1 MDYRGTLNLPAT
13 SFPMRANAPQRE
25 PELLARWN
33 ALDVYRRMLEARREA
48 PPFILHDGPP
58 YANGN
63 MHMGHVM
70 NRVLKDIVVKY
81 KHLAGHRTPY
91 VPGWDCHGLPIELQV
106 EKEVGR
112 AKKAEL
118 PVVEV
123 RRLCEA
129 YARRFVDIQRE
140 EVRRLGVVGD
150 WDHPYLTLAPDYEAQ
165 EIRELGKLAS
175 AGFLYRKKKPVYW
188 CASCET
194 ALAEAEVEYEEKRS
208 PSIHVR
214 FPLAERG
221 SAGAASGPVPVALL
235 AAAADDASRR
245 ALGELD
251 ASRVAMVAWTTTPW
265 TLPANLALAVNP
277 EFAYVGLH
285 VGSELLIVAEGLA
298 DSFLAAAGLSE
309 EPGTSRVRFSTR
321 ALEGVEFGHPWI
333 ERRVPVVLGE
343 HVTLESGT
351 GVVHTAPGH
360 GQEDYEIGLRY
371 GLDVYSPVDARGR
384 FTAEVPD
391 LQGQRIFDADKEV
404 IARLREAGTLVAE
417 APFTHSYPHCW
428 RCKKP
433 LFFRATE
440 QWFVSLSANDLRG
453 ETLAAIDRVRWIP
466 PWGRD
471 RIHGMIASRPDWC
484 ISRQRSWGVP
494 IVAVYCE
501 RCEHPHL
508 SKELAEYVAG
518 IVEREGSDAWF
529 ARPVP
534 ELLPEGF
541 RCERCAATEFRKETD
556 ILDVWFD
563 SGVSHA
569 AVLERR
575 AELRAPADLYLE
587 GSDQHRGWFHTSLLT
602 SVATRGGAPYEA
614 CLTHGFILDGEG
626 RKMSK
631 SGGNAIAPDAVLKE
645 LGADVLRLWVAAE
658 DYRGDVR
665 LSKQILGHLVEA
677 YRRLRNTAR
686 FLLGNLGDFDPRRD
700 AVPHGELPELERWAL
715 DRLASVEQRAREAY
729 DAYEFHTVYHL
740 LNNYCAVDLSAL
752 YLDVVKDRAYCSAP
766 DDPQRRAAQTVMYEI
781 VRALAGMLAPIL
793 TFLAEDVWR
802 ALPGAAADGSVLLT
816 TFPSPPAEWLDDALA
831 ARFERLLAVRAAVT
845 KALEAERQAGK
856 IGHSLEARV
865 VLAPPAELVDLL
877 REHEA
882 FLPELFIVSQVELAE
897 GPLPETPLLP
907 GLGVAVAPAAGE
919 KCARCWNYRLDVGS
933 VPAYPGACGR
943 CADVLGRIGYAVAS

>member
-1 MDYRGTLNLPAT
+1 MDYRGTLNLPET

-25 PELLARWN
+25 PEMLARWD
-33 ALDVYRRMLEARREA
+33 ALGVYERMLAQRADA
-48 PPFILHDGPP
+48 PLFVLHDGPP

-63 MHMGHVM
+63 MHMGHVL

-81 KHLAGHRTPY
+81 KHLSGHRTPY

-106 EKEVGR
+106 EQEIGR
-112 AKKAEL
+112 AKKAAL

-123 RRLCEA
+123 RRLCEE
-129 YARRFVDIQRE
+129 YARRFVNIQRE
-140 EVRRLGVVGD
+140 EIRRLGVVGD
-150 WDHPYLTLAPDYEAQ
+150 WDRPYLTLDPDYEAQ
-165 EIRELGKLAS
+165 EIRELGKLAT
-175 AGFLYRKKKPVYW
+175 AGALYRRKKPVYW

-194 ALAEAEVEYEEKRS
+194 ALAEAEVEYEDKRS
-208 PSIHVR
+208 PSIYVE
-214 FPLAERG
+214 FPLVARDQTG
-221 SAGAASGPVPVALL
+221 GAPAPVPIALL
-235 AAAADDASRR
+235 AAAEDGGRDVLRSRDARTI
-245 ALGELD
+245 
-251 ASRVAMVAWTTTPW
+251 AMVAWTTTPW

-277 EFAYVGLH
+277 ELEYVGVH
-285 VGSELLIVAEGLA
+285 AGGKLLIVAAGLVDA
-298 DSFLAAAGLSE
+298 FLAATGLTE
-309 EPGTSRVRFSTR
+309 EEGAPRVRFSAR
-321 ALEGVEFGHPWI
+321 ALEGVEFCHPWLD
-333 ERRVPVVLGE
+333 RRVPVVLGE

-360 GQEDYEIGLRY
+360 GQEDHEVGLRY
-371 GLDVYSPVDARGR
+371 GLDVYSPVDAQGR
-384 FTAEVPD
+384 FTSQVPE
-391 LQGQRIFDADKEV
+391 LEGERIFDADEKV
-404 IARLREAGTLVAE
+404 IARLREAGTLLAHTSI
-417 APFTHSYPHCW
+417 THSYPHCW

-440 QWFVSLSANDLRG
+440 QWFVSLEANDLRG
-453 ETLAAIDRVRWIP
+453 EALAAIDRVQWIP

-494 IVAVYCE
+494 IVAVHCE
-501 RCEHPHL
+501 ACGEAHA
-508 SKELAEYVAG
+508 SKELAEHVAS

-529 ARPVP
+529 ARPVE
-534 ELLPEGF
+534 ELVPPGF
-541 RCERCAATEFRKETD
+541 RCRNCASTRLRKETD

-575 AELRAPADLYLE
+575 AGLRSPADLYLE

-602 SVATRGGAPYEA
+602 SVATRGRAPYLA

-631 SGGNAIAPDAVLKE
+631 SGGNAMPPETIIKE

-665 LSKQILGHLVEA
+665 ISKQILGHLVEA

-686 FLLGNLGDFDPRRD
+686 FLLGNLNDFDPSRD
-700 AVPHGELPELERWAL
+700 AVPYSALPELERWAL
-715 DRLASVEQRAREAY
+715 DRLARVERRAREAY
-729 DAYEFHTVYHL
+729 EVYEFHTVYHL

-766 DDPQRRAAQTVMYEI
+766 DDPGRRAAQTVMYEI

-793 TFLAEDVWR
+793 TFLAEDVWH
-802 ALPGAAADGSVLLT
+802 AIPGTASADSVLLT
-816 TFPSPPAEWLDDALA
+816 DFPEPSASWLDDALA
-831 ARFERLLAVRAAVT
+831 ARFERLLAVRSAVT
-845 KALEAERQAGK
+845 KALEAERQAGRVK
-856 IGHSLEARV
+856 HSLEARV
-865 VLAPPAELVDLL
+865 TLAPSGELAELL
-877 REHEA
+877 RGREA
-882 FLPELFIVSQVELAE
+882 FLAELFIVSQVEITD
-897 GPLPETPLLP
+897 GPLPESSLP
-907 GLGVAVAPAAGE
+907 GLGVAVGRAAGE
-919 KCARCWNYRLDVGS
+919 KCARCWNYRTDVGA
-933 VPAYPGACGR
+933 VPTCPGACGR